1 MLGRQHNRGRAK
13 DRVNPSSKNAD
24 FFVRVLNGE
33 FNVSAFA
40 AANPVTLALQD
51 LLGPAVL
58 DLLNVADQFLGVFG
72 NAQEP
77 LLDLFFHH
85 RRAATPADTS
95 RRLFVRQDSL
105 FLRTPVHRRL
115 ALVRQAAFQHFEKE
129 PLVPFVIV
137 GPVRG
142 DFSPPVIAHAEAL
155 HLAFH
160 VCNILFGPLTR
171 LDAPLDRGLLGRLAE
186 TVPADRMQDIESA
199 QPLVPGQ
206 GVADGVVAHV
216 AHVQKAGWIRQHLE
230 RVKLG
235 SRIVL
240 TRFKGTRLNPT
251 LLPFRFDVF
260 GKIFLVHDSSVSD
273 SDLY

>member
-1 MLGRQHNRGRAK
+1 MLGRQHNRGGAK

-24 FFVRVLNGE
+24 LFVRVLNGE
-33 FNVSAFA
+33 INVSAFA
-40 AANPVTLALQD
+40 AANPVTLPLQD

-85 RRAATPADTS
+85 RRAATPADAS

-186 TVPADRMQDIESA
+186 TVPAHRCCHFASMFSGKYFSSMTLRSLTVTYINDRSRKALLKHSPRSPSLILEMGVSFR
-199 QPLVPGQ
+199 PLRRAGLIAPG
-206 GVADGVVAHV
+206 A
-216 AHVQKAGWIRQHLE
+216 KAA
-230 RVKLG
+230 
-235 SRIVL
+235 
-240 TRFKGTRLNPT
+240 P
-251 LLPFRFDVF
+251 
-260 GKIFLVHDSSVSD
+260 
-273 SDLY
+273 